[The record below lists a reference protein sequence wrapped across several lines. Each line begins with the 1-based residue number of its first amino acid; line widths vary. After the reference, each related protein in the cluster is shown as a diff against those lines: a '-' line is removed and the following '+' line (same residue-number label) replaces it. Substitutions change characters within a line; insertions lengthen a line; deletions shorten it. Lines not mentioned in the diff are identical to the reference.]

1 MTQEVRLAD
10 CSRVRVVDVFLK
22 LTGASCTRTEDT
34 KEYHPIAPVIVNVSQ
49 VGAIYDHTVLVS
61 GQKVVVMESLAEI
74 AEMLNRLRG
83 VSVYGLYSE

>member
-10 CSRVRVVDVFLK
+10 FSRVRVVDVFLK

-49 VGAIYDHTVLVS
+49 VGAIYDHTILVS
-61 GQKVVVMESLAEI
+61 GQKVVVMESLTEI
-74 AEMLNRLRG
+74 VNMLDSLRG
-83 VSVYGLYSE
+83 VSIVGYYK